1 MTIAVLAT
9 TTTKTKRREPLGTIG
24 MAASQ
29 AQSRTTASTSAGRPR
44 GARRSTRNSANQQGL
59 EEITNNDSKRK
70 ANYEDD
76 EGFQFAR
83 VPSKK
88 SKPSSKMESVPEVP
102 HSDVENTA
110 PAESTPRRGRPP
122 KKRAGESAAAAPAK
136 GKTAELQSKRPAKNV
151 AQSATPEPPTRHQQT
166 ARSSRPRDFEE
177 EQSPQKRRKPGRPS
191 KSRNSDMN
199 GFKSPEPPTKVALP
213 VADTPVIQRNK
224 EFRGKK
230 SGKGRRRI
238 SSEMRGRRASS
249 LIDSGASNA
258 LPHREVRT
266 ADFYKHIAD
275 EGLPEP
281 RRMRQLLIWCA
292 TRALGEKPSSFHQ
305 EDQSAHLAARVIQ
318 EDLQK
323 EFSSNSELSN
333 WFSREDVNP
342 PAVVVKKPNPRNVQ
356 NAEKIKELEEQ
367 IHKLQK
373 ERHALNALHKQ
384 PPIPRIDST
393 TPFTNKSSGSQRQAP
408 EAVDTSL
415 LEPSQQDLYKSLN
428 PSNSAAEGQSSNSE
442 KTLRSISPADV
453 SARLSRITTDLA
465 PTLDSL
471 AAGLHDV
478 ELYRST
484 ADSFSS
490 RVLRIC
496 AQRLEERDAQNLQQQ
511 ISIEGEDDNEKSSH
525 TPPSR
530 PRQDIGLILGAL
542 SRVERR

>member
-29 AQSRTTASTSAGRPR
+29 AQSRTTASTSTGRPR

-88 SKPSSKMESVPEVP
+88 SKPSSKMESVPEIP
-102 HSDVENTA
+102 HSDVENAA
-110 PAESTPRRGRPP
+110 PAQSTPRRGRPP
-122 KKRAGESAAAAPAK
+122 KKRVGETAAVAPAK
-136 GKTAELQSKRPAKNV
+136 GKTSELPSKRPAKSA
-151 AQSATPEPPTRHQQT
+151 AQSGTPEPPTRHEQT

-177 EQSPQKRRKPGRPS
+177 EQSPHKRRKPGRPS
-191 KSRNSDMN
+191 KSRTSDMN
-199 GFKSPEPPTKVALP
+199 GFKSPEQPT
-213 VADTPVIQRNK
+213 
-224 EFRGKK
+224 KK

-356 NAEKIKELEEQ
+356 NIEKIKELEEQ

-393 TPFTNKSSGSQRQAP
+393 TPSANNPPRLPQTSSRSKG
-408 EAVDTSL
+408 E
-415 LEPSQQDLYKSLN
+415 
-428 PSNSAAEGQSSNSE
+428 SSTSE
-442 KTLRSISPADV
+442 KALRSISPADV

-471 AAGLHDV
+471 AAGLHDI

-496 AQRLEERDAQNLQQQ
+496 AERLEERDAQNLQQQ
-511 ISIEGEDDNEKSSH
+511 LSIEGEDHNEKSSRLP
-525 TPPSR
+525 TSR